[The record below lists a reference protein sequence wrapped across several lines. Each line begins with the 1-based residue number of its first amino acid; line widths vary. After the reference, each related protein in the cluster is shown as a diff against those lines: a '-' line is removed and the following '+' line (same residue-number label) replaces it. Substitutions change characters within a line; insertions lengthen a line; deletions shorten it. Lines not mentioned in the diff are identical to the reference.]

1 MKPPKAPVSNR
12 PVLALVCLA
21 LVIATLAIYSQTF
34 GYGFVAYDDDKY
46 VYENPVLRA
55 GLTGTNVAWALS
67 TFYFANWYPLTWI
80 SYLTDVQ
87 FFGVN
92 AGEMHAVNVLLHVLT
107 TLLLFLALVR
117 MTQQPWRC
125 ALVAGLFALH
135 PLNVQSVAWISDRKD
150 VLSAF
155 FAALT
160 LFLYAG
166 YARAPSA
173 LRYIS
178 VALALALSLMSKTM
192 AVTDRKSVV

>member
-1 MKPPKAPVSNR
+1 M
-12 PVLALVCLA
+12 
-21 LVIATLAIYSQTF
+21 TIYGRTF
-34 GYGFVAYDDDKY
+34 GYSFVAYDDDKY
-46 VYENPVLRA
+46 VYANPVLIK
-55 GLTGTNVAWALS
+55 GLTAVNLSWALT

-87 FFGVN
+87 LFGLN
-92 AGEMHAVNVLLHVLT
+92 TGEMHAANVLLHVLA

-117 MTQQPWRC
+117 MTLQPWRC

-135 PLNVQSVAWISDRKD
+135 PLNVQSVAWISGRKD

-166 YARAPSA
+166 YARKPSA

-178 VALALALSLMSKTM
+178 SPWHL
-192 AVTDRKSVV
+192 R